1 MRLPLI
7 AAAAVLALAACK
19 PAPEAP
25 PAGETPPAPAPEPIK
40 PELNGVDLT
49 QDLRA
54 VGTEPFWAV
63 EMTKAELKLSGVDIP
78 ETKGPNAGPVMTVGQ
93 ADWTTTTA
101 EGKPLKITITGKD
114 CSDGMSD
121 RTYPLTAVVV
131 HGETTYNGCAATVAA
146 LDRTRGQESGEVR

>member
-7 AAAAVLALAACK
+7 AAVAVLALAACK
-19 PAPEAP
+19 PAAEAP
-25 PAGETPPAPAPEPIK
+25 APAETPPAPAPEPIK
-40 PELNGVDLT
+40 PELNGIDLT

-63 EMTKAELKLSGVDIP
+63 EMTKADLKLSGVDIP
-78 ETKGPNAGPVMTVGQ
+78 ETKGPNAGPTMTVGQ

-101 EGKPLKITITGKD
+101 EGKTLKVTLTGKD

-131 HGETTYNGCAATVAA
+131 HDTTTYNGCAATVAA